1 MSDEVTEPVQEEQVI
16 TPVIESAPAPI
27 ISAVKEAV
35 VPEPIAPKSEE
46 LPEPVAEVFV
56 QATPVR
62 HVVSGNATD
71 DVFLEACVYMN
82 KFARKSLTV
91 HHVQRRLTE
100 LGFKDAGNDKDG
112 WYGELTR
119 ISVAQFQK
127 AKGIEGDGLMNAAT
141 FSALFAGDSNVTV
154 RGV

>member
-1 MSDEVTEPVQEEQVI
+1 MSDENVQPVEEQVVEQ
-16 TPVIESAPAPI
+16 VIEPTPTQDT
-27 ISAVKEAV
+27 SAVKEVAAI
-35 VPEPIAPKSEE
+35 EPTAPKSEE

-56 QATPVR
+56 QAASTH

-71 DVFLEACVYMN
+71 DVFLESCVFKNQY
-82 KFARKSLTV
+82 ARKSLTV
-91 HHVQRRLTE
+91 HHVQRRLAE
-100 LGFKDAGNDKDG
+100 LGFKDADSDKDG
-112 WYGELTR
+112 WYGDLTR
-119 ISVAQFQK
+119 LSVEQFQK